1 MVGATAAGST
11 PAAHTFVSLQME
23 YSWIVLAWVGP
34 ELEERLLK
42 SDVVSVEPNP
52 GFLKPLGV
60 VSERAYRPWVVKPY
74 IEVWQEIGR
83 KINRETG
90 GKVVGRSQQLTIQ
103 ASPGASPRRYNFNL
117 RFYRPG
123 TLCVEVRL
131 VDDIG
136 GSTEEFFAYRQLE
149 NHPWVPL
156 VVDCLIGIISTGQ
169 LTGYP
174 TSNSYSAKPAMLM
187 SAPVGESDF
196 EVWRDNT
203 KEELVGLLIN
213 NKHFDRASDYLI
225 QKIFEKNKEMDVKYA
240 KSVLSMISKQGV
252 ITVYPSG
259 GDDLAR
265 DINREHIRRF
275 RFLEY
280 ALALQKFVEKYRDIR
295 SDNRERAEFLLFLC
309 MPFLSEKANLPK
321 TVTGTNTWRILAEEF
336 SLERSV
342 GALEKTYLL
351 ESDSKEDYYVSIQT
365 RGYDSLDYMDNVYR
379 VTRPHRNWIRKDFTS
394 NKIIAWTISTAVA
407 IFGAILAYLKFG
419 S

>member
-1 MVGATAAGST
+1 
-11 PAAHTFVSLQME
+11 
-23 YSWIVLAWVGP
+23 
-34 ELEERLLK
+34 
-42 SDVVSVEPNP
+42 
-52 GFLKPLGV
+52 
-60 VSERAYRPWVVKPY
+60 
-74 IEVWQEIGR
+74 
-83 KINRETG
+83 
-90 GKVVGRSQQLTIQ
+90 
-103 ASPGASPRRYNFNL
+103 
-117 RFYRPG
+117 
-123 TLCVEVRL
+123 
-131 VDDIG
+131 
-136 GSTEEFFAYRQLE
+136 
-149 NHPWVPL
+149 
-156 VVDCLIGIISTGQ
+156 
-169 LTGYP
+169 
-174 TSNSYSAKPAMLM
+174 MLM